1 MGYTKANDLEDADLI
16 ILNTC
21 AVRENAE
28 ERVFGEIGNLKRL
41 KANNP
46 EMDAKELIKR
56 DIYIHKK
63 FLTGGIDASELE
75 GNSYFIGFSIFT
87 EEEQFIG
94 EVVDI
99 DDTTEN
105 VLFLLH
111 DKNKNELIIPA
122 SDDFVVD
129 IDEQRKKIIMKL

>member
-1 MGYTKANDLEDADLI
+1 MSLFSKLFGGYGLE
-16 ILNTC
+16 N
-21 AVRENAE
+21 VRNS
-28 ERVFGEIGNLKRL
+28 GEV
-41 KANNP
+41 
-46 EMDAKELIKR
+46 
-56 DIYIHKK
+56 
-63 FLTGGIDASELE
+63 TGGIDASELE

-129 IDEQRKKIIMKL
+129 IDEQRKKIIMSLPEGLLLL

>member
-1 MGYTKANDLEDADLI
+1 
-16 ILNTC
+16 
-21 AVRENAE
+21 
-28 ERVFGEIGNLKRL
+28 
-41 KANNP
+41 
-46 EMDAKELIKR
+46 MDAKELIKR

-63 FLTGGIDASELE
+63 FLAEGIDVSVME
-75 GNSYFIGFSIFT
+75 GNSYFIGFSIFS
-87 EEEQFIG
+87 EEEKYIG

-111 DKNKNELIIPA
+111 DKNGNELIIPA

-129 IDEQRKKIIMKL
+129 IDEQRKKIIMSLPEGLLSL